1 MSEQTTLTQRYLNRS
16 AVKAH
21 ALKCSTELRAG
32 KFERVGEEFFI
43 GIQAQLESLVHTI
56 NGKFVSSHHKDLPV
70 DGTVPDARF
79 VSGEFM
85 RRVESAINGAVVR
98 AIQRAVESHPSVG
111 KTLK

>member
-1 MSEQTTLTQRYLNRS
+1 MNELTQRYINRS

-32 KFERVGEEFFI
+32 KFERVGEEFFV
-43 GIQAQLESLVHTI
+43 GVQAQLESLVHTI

-70 DGTVPDARF
+70 DDSVSY
-79 VSGEFM
+79 VSGEFVN
-85 RRVESAINGAVVR
+85 RVRNALDNAVAR

>member
-1 MSEQTTLTQRYLNRS
+1 MNEQTEVINQRYLNRS

-21 ALKCSTELRAG
+21 ALKCSVELRAG
-32 KFERVGEEFFI
+32 KFERVSDDFFV
-43 GIQAQLESLVHTI
+43 GIQAQLEGLVHTI

-70 DGTVPDARF
+70 DGLVPY

-85 RRVESAINGAVVR
+85 KRVRDALDRAVAR

>member
-1 MSEQTTLTQRYLNRS
+1 MSEQTTSPTLRYLNKS

-21 ALKCSTELRAG
+21 AMRCSTELRAG
-32 KFERVGEEFFI
+32 KFERVGEEFFD
-43 GIQAQLESLVHTI
+43 GIQAQLEGLVHNI

-70 DGTVPDARF
+70 DGLVPY
-79 VSGEFM
+79 VSGQFIEKV
-85 RRVESAINGAVVR
+85 REALDNAVAR

>member
-1 MSEQTTLTQRYLNRS
+1 MSELTQRYLNRS

-32 KFERVGEEFFI
+32 KFERVGEEFFVNV
-43 GIQAQLESLVHTI
+43 QAQLESLVHTI
-56 NGKFVSSHHKDLPV
+56 NGKFVSSHHKDLPA
-70 DGTVPDARF
+70 DAGIAY

-85 RRVESAINGAVVR
+85 ARVRNSLDNAVAR